1 LTVNFIVFKVIKL
14 ILLTVKI
21 NLHKLMSDSDKIKI
35 ISSNRKANFEY
46 EILSRLEA
54 GVVLTGTEVKAL
66 REGKVNLQ
74 DSYGRIKNNE
84 VWMINSHISEYR
96 FGNINN
102 HEPLRSRKLL
112 LNKREIRK
120 VKQQLQEKG
129 LTLVPLK
136 MYFKGSL
143 VKVEIGMAKGKKL
156 FDKRESVKKR
166 EVERNL
172 RRL

>member
-1 LTVNFIVFKVIKL
+1 
-14 ILLTVKI
+14 
-21 NLHKLMSDSDKIKI
+21 MGEIKI

-54 GVVLTGTEVKAL
+54 GLVLTGTEVKSL
-66 REGKVNLQ
+66 REGRVNLQ
-74 DSYGRIKNNE
+74 DSYGRIRNDE
-84 VWMINSHISEYR
+84 VWIINCHIGEYR

-102 HEPLRSRKLL
+102 HEPLRNRKLL

-120 VKQQLQEKG
+120 IKQQLLEKG

-136 MYFKGSL
+136 LYFKGSL
-143 VKVEIGMAKGKKL
+143 IKVEIGIARGKKIY
-156 FDKRESVKKR
+156 DKRESVKKR

-172 RRL
+172 RRI